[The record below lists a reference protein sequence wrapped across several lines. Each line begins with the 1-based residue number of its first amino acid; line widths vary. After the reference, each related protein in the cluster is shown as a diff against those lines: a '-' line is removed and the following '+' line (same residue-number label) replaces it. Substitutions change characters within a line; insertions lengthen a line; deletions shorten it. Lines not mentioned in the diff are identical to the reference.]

1 MAEEIGTK
9 DVLEQVNSRLGTL
22 EQDFRSLDAKMDARF
37 DRMGTQLG
45 TTTRWLVGLVF
56 TSWLTMMASMAS
68 IWLKLVN

>member
-22 EQDFRSLDAKMDARF
+22 EQDFRSLHAKMDTRF

-68 IWLKLVN
+68 IWLKLGN